1 VIEKAVADGHIIL
14 TEGNVLDVGQ
24 IYAYI
29 EQLTQKHHIDA
40 MAYDP
45 FNASALLLMVQ
56 ENLSLPLEKVGQG
69 MSQLS
74 AASKEFY
81 QIVSEKRLH
90 FEDVPFHAWSLSKCT
105 LYEDINSNWKVRKQ
119 EVTDKIDPIIASIIA
134 LKAMLDRP
142 LFGALNIA
150 VF

>member
-1 VIEKAVADGHIIL
+1 
-14 TEGNVLDVGQ
+14 
-24 IYAYI
+24 
-29 EQLTQKHHIDA
+29 
-40 MAYDP
+40 MAYEP

-56 ENLSLPLEKVGQG
+56 DGIGLPLEKVGQG